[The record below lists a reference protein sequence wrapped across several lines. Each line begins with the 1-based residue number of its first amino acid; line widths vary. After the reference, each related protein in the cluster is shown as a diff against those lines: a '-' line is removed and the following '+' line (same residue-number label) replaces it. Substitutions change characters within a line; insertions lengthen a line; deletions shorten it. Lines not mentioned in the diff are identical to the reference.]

1 MLTPTRQKP
10 RTLLALPLTADVK
23 LGHARRLAL
32 AHYRAVMAA
41 AGTAAGGNTARA
53 AADADAN

>member
-41 AGTAAGGNTARA
+41 AGGNTASA